1 MNQMMEK
8 KLNLKPNEKLIF
20 KAIVGSQSYGTSTPT
35 SDIDYKGVYM
45 QDKDSI
51 LGFKYKEQITV
62 TDDEVYYEVKR
73 FLELLKTANPTVLE
87 LLYSPKECILEMS
100 PQFKL
105 IVDNRD
111 KFLTKKC
118 RDSFGGYAVAQIKKA
133 KGLNKKMNW
142 EKTKVTRKDLLDF
155 VYVIQDGKSIP
166 WKKWNGDYQYE
177 EKFIGAI
184 NISNAK
190 DVYALYYDKVAEL
203 LHSEKYPESEREA
216 NKQIL
221 RDSGKAMG
229 KGYKGLLKVGEDSG
243 KVNYGL
249 SNQLRLS
256 SVPKDETSFATIVY
270 NKDGYSEHCKDYN
283 EYTKWLESRNTQ
295 RYVDIEGHGQQIDGK
310 NLLHC
315 RRLLDVAMEI
325 PTLKTILVK
334 RPNAN
339 ELLEIRKG
347 KVDLDTIIEKAEED
361 IKLLDDLYLNSSLP
375 DKVDEE
381 FLNDLLIQIR
391 NLE

>member
-1 MNQMMEK
+1 MNYKE
-8 KLNLKPNEKLIF
+8 LKERGLIIF
-20 KAIVGSQSYGTSTPT
+20 ECIAGSKAYGTNIPT
-35 SDIDYKGVYM
+35 SDTDIRYIYK
-45 QDKDSI
+45 QPNEDI
-51 LGFKYKEQITV
+51 LGYGKYKEQVNDNTNDCV
-62 TDDEVYYEVKR
+62 GYEVKR
-73 FLELLKTANPTVLE
+73 FLELLKQQGPNCLE
-87 LLYSPKECILEMS
+87 LLYSPEDCILETS

-142 EKTKVTRKDLLDF
+142 EKGKVTRKDLLDF

-166 WKKWNGDYQYE
+166 WRKWNGSNAYE
-177 EKFIGAI
+177 EKFIGAVKVP
-184 NISNAK
+184 NAK

-203 LHSEKYPESEREA
+203 LHSEKYPEAQRET

-221 RDSGKAMG
+221 RDSGKPMG
-229 KGYKGLLKVGEDSG
+229 KGYKGLFKVGDVEDSG
-243 KVNYGL
+243 KTNFGI

-256 SVPKDETSFATIVY
+256 SVPIGETSFITVVY

-283 EYTKWLESRNTQ
+283 EYVKWLENRNTQ

-339 ELLEIRKG
+339 ELLDIRKG
-347 KVDLDTIIEKAEED
+347 KVDLDTIIDKAEED

-391 NLE
+391 NL